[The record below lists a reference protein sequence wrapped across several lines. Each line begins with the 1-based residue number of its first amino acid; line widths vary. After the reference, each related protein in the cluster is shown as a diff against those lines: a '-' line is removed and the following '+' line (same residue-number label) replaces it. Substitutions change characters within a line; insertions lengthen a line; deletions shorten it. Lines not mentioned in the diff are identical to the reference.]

1 MFRAMSYCLNS
12 HCQKPENL
20 DSPEVCQICGT
31 KFLLGDRYRSVKL
44 LGSGGMG
51 RTFLAISY

>member
-1 MFRAMSYCLNS
+1 MSYCLNP

-31 KFLLGDRYRSVKL
+31 KLLLGDRYRSVKL